1 MIDTLVVDDDFRV
14 SRIHA
19 AHVASVEGFRVV
31 GETHTLRE
39 TITSV
44 ESLRP
49 ALVLLDVY
57 LPDGSGLDLLRHLST
72 AQDRPDCI
80 VITAARDVE
89 TVRSAMQLGAV
100 HFLVKPFPAAAL
112 KERLHSYRAL
122 RRQLD
127 TLSAEPDQA
136 EVDRLFR
143 TLRGP
148 DALPPTLP
156 KGHSAPTLELVRT
169 AVRQAP
175 EPVSASEVAAQV
187 GISRPTAQRYLSYLA
202 EHGLVRLE
210 LRYDGTAGRP
220 EHRYVVPRGEERPDR
235 PG

>member
-1 MIDTLVVDDDFRV
+1 MISTLIVDDDFRV

-19 AHVASVEGFRVV
+19 LHVTAVEGFSVA

-39 TITSV
+39 TITAV
-44 ESLRP
+44 ETLRP
-49 ALVLLDVY
+49 DLVLLDVY

-80 VITAARDVE
+80 VITAARDVD
-89 TVRSAMQLGAV
+89 TVRTAMQLGAV

-112 KERLHSYRAL
+112 KERLTTYRDMRQQLAAL
-122 RRQLD
+122 
-127 TLSAEPDQA
+127 SEEPDQA

-143 TLRGP
+143 ALRGP
-148 DALPPTLP
+148 DELPATIR
-156 KGHSAPTLELVRT
+156 KGHSAPTLELVRA

-175 EPVSASEVAAQV
+175 EPISAADVAAQV
-187 GISRPTAQRYLSYLA
+187 GISRPTAQRYLAYLA

-210 LRYDGTAGRP
+210 LRYGGSAGRP
-220 EHRYVVPRGEERPDR
+220 EHLYVSASAH
-235 PG
+235 